1 MALSHKIADIRNNYA
16 KQALSEN
23 AVSQN
28 PVEQFKVWLEEAIQA
43 EAAEPTAMVLATV
56 GADGKP
62 AARVVLLKDVSAEG
76 FMFFT
81 NYESRKGRELAQ
93 HAFAALTFFWPD
105 LERQVRVEGKV
116 VKTDPAVSDHYFH
129 SRPKGSQ
136 IGAWASPQSSEIES
150 RKQLEEADKELTER
164 FKDAAVIPRPDHWG
178 GYLLQPERL
187 EFWQGRPNRL
197 HDRLLYEQQQ
207 DRIWRIKR
215 LAP

>member
-1 MALSHKIADIRNNYA
+1 MALTQNIADIRNNYA
-16 KQALSEN
+16 KQALTED

-28 PVEQFKVWLEEAIQA
+28 PVEQFQVWLEEAIQA
-43 EAAEPTAMVLATV
+43 EVAEPTAMVLATV
-56 GADGKP
+56 SAEGKP
-62 AARVVLLKDVSAEG
+62 SARVVLLKDVSAEG

-81 NYESRKGRELAQ
+81 NYNSRKGLELAQ
-93 HAFAALTFFWPD
+93 HPFAALTFFWPD

-116 VKTDPAVSDHYFH
+116 VKAVTDVSDHYFH

-178 GYLLQPERL
+178 GYVLQPERM

-197 HDRLLYEQQQ
+197 HDRLIYEQQQ
-207 DRIWRIKR
+207 DMNWKINR